1 MRTRVGKYCVGARI
15 RLLRKEKNMT
25 QRQLAT
31 KIGVDR
37 TSLSSY
43 EHSKRM
49 PDIFTLCKMA
59 DVFVIS
65 LDDLVGRKF

>member
-1 MRTRVGKYCVGARI
+1 MRTEECRVGARI
-15 RLLRKEKNMT
+15 RLLRLEKNMT
-25 QRQLAT
+25 QRQLAA

-43 EHSKRM
+43 EHSKRT
-49 PDIFTLCKMA
+49 PDIFILCRMA
-59 DVFVIS
+59 DVFEVS

>member
-1 MRTRVGKYCVGARI
+1 MRTEECRVGARI
-15 RLLRKEKNMT
+15 RLLRLEKNMT
-25 QRQLAT
+25 QRQLAA

-43 EHSKRM
+43 EHSKRTR
-49 PDIFTLCKMA
+49 DIFILCRMA
-59 DVFVIS
+59 DVFEVS

>member
-1 MRTRVGKYCVGARI
+1 MRAVESSVGIRI
-15 RLLRKEKNMT
+15 RRFRLEKNMT
-25 QRQLAT
+25 QDQLAA
-31 KIGVDR
+31 KIGVDM

-49 PDIFTLCKMA
+49 PDIFVLCRMA
-59 DVFVIS
+59 DIFEVS

>member
-1 MRTRVGKYCVGARI
+1 MRTEECRVGARI
-15 RLLRKEKNMT
+15 RLLRLEKDMT
-25 QRQLAT
+25 QRQLAA
-31 KIGVDR
+31 KVGVDR

-49 PDIFTLCKMA
+49 PDIFVLCRMA
-59 DVFVIS
+59 DIFEVS

>member
-1 MRTRVGKYCVGARI
+1 MRTEECRVGARI
-15 RLLRKEKNMT
+15 RLLRLEKNMT
-25 QRQLAT
+25 QRQLAA

-43 EHSKRM
+43 EHSKRT
-49 PDIFTLCKMA
+49 PDIFILCRLA
-59 DVFVIS
+59 DVFEVS

>member
-1 MRTRVGKYCVGARI
+1 MRTEECRVGARI
-15 RLLRKEKNMT
+15 RLLRLEKNMT
-25 QRQLAT
+25 QRQLAA

-43 EHSKRM
+43 EHSKRT
-49 PDIFTLCKMA
+49 PDIFILCRMA
-59 DVFVIS
+59 DVLEVS

>member
-43 EHSKRM
+43 EQSKRM

-59 DVFVIS
+59 DVFEIS

>member
-1 MRTRVGKYCVGARI
+1 MRTEECRVGARI
-15 RLLRKEKNMT
+15 RLLRLEKNMT
-25 QRQLAT
+25 QRQLAA

-49 PDIFTLCKMA
+49 PDIFVLCRMA
-59 DVFVIS
+59 DIFEVS
-65 LDDLVGRKF
+65 LDNLVGRKF

>member
-1 MRTRVGKYCVGARI
+1 MRTEECRVGARI
-15 RLLRKEKNMT
+15 RLLRLEKNMP
-25 QRQLAT
+25 QRQLAA

-43 EHSKRM
+43 EHSKRT
-49 PDIFTLCKMA
+49 PDIFILCRMA
-59 DVFVIS
+59 DVFEVS

>member
-1 MRTRVGKYCVGARI
+1 MRTEECRVGARI
-15 RLLRKEKNMT
+15 RLLRLEKNMT
-25 QRQLAT
+25 QRQLAA

-43 EHSKRM
+43 EHSKRT
-49 PDIFTLCKMA
+49 PDIFIPCRMA
-59 DVFVIS
+59 DVFEVS

>member
-1 MRTRVGKYCVGARI
+1 MRAGTYSVGARI
-15 RLLRKEKNMT
+15 RLFRTEKNMT
-25 QRQLAT
+25 QRQLAA
-31 KIGVDR
+31 KIGMDR

-59 DVFVIS
+59 DIFEIS

>member
-1 MRTRVGKYCVGARI
+1 MRTEECRVGARI
-15 RLLRKEKNMT
+15 RLLRLEKNMT
-25 QRQLAT
+25 QRQLAA

-43 EHSKRM
+43 EHSKRT
-49 PDIFTLCKMA
+49 PDIFILCRMA
-59 DVFVIS
+59 DVFDVS

>member
-1 MRTRVGKYCVGARI
+1 MRTEECRVGARI
-15 RLLRKEKNMT
+15 RLLRLEKNMT
-25 QRQLAT
+25 QRQLAA

-43 EHSKRM
+43 EHSKRT
-49 PDIFTLCKMA
+49 PDIFILCRIA
-59 DVFVIS
+59 DVFEVS

>member
-1 MRTRVGKYCVGARI
+1 MRTEECRVGARI
-15 RLLRKEKNMT
+15 RLLRLEKNMT
-25 QRQLAT
+25 QRQLAA

-49 PDIFTLCKMA
+49 PDIFVLCRMA
-59 DVFVIS
+59 DIFEVS

>member
-1 MRTRVGKYCVGARI
+1 MRAVESSVGIRI
-15 RLLRKEKNMT
+15 RRFRLEKNMT
-25 QRQLAT
+25 QDQLAA
-31 KIGVDR
+31 KIGGDR

-49 PDIFTLCKMA
+49 PDIFVLCRMA
-59 DVFVIS
+59 DIFEVS

>member
-1 MRTRVGKYCVGARI
+1 MRTEDCRVGARI
-15 RLLRKEKNMT
+15 RLLRLEKNMT
-25 QRQLAT
+25 QRQLAA

-43 EHSKRM
+43 EHSKRT
-49 PDIFTLCKMA
+49 PDIFILCRMA
-59 DVFVIS
+59 DVFEVS

>member
-1 MRTRVGKYCVGARI
+1 MRTEECRVGARI
-15 RLLRKEKNMT
+15 RLLRLEKNMT
-25 QRQLAT
+25 QRQLAA

-43 EHSKRM
+43 EHSKRT
-49 PDIFTLCKMA
+49 PDIFTLCRMA
-59 DVFVIS
+59 DVIEVS